1 MLAILYDEQ
10 GDTAQ
15 AIRTRGESKQFCTQ
29 HGMKFD
35 GQDLLDDFRQGTQG
49 TERSARSAEARVNK
63 RLQKCLDRRDK
74 A

>member
-1 MLAILYDEQ
+1 
-10 GDTAQ
+10 
-15 AIRTRGESKQFCTQ
+15 
-29 HGMKFD
+29 MKFD